1 MSSLLLQR
9 LALTL
14 PIAYYTLTRF
24 ISVDKIQHAIPLAQN
39 LHRSILSTGS
49 ALLEKH
55 QIRHLRA
62 FRFAVVKDGPDVA
75 LFTHPSTLLKLSL
88 WLGEAIAV
96 QNGEYALHK
105 GKSADKG
112 ITPLVMAALN
122 ERRGVF
128 TVVGTGGSGTVNNGA
143 EKERGKE
150 RAEKKKRR
158 DERRVEKERIKEEK
172 KREKERRKA
181 RRRQENPDE
190 DASEAESEESED
202 SSDSDSSRSPS
213 PEPPSGATRRAFG
226 KNRFGIAFQEVVD
239 QTNARV
245 RIDSFENCVVEVKRE
260 DLKPFLEALSEKAVI
275 GR

>member
-1 MSSLLLQR
+1 M
-9 LALTL
+9 
-14 PIAYYTLTRF
+14 

-128 TVVGTGGSGTVNNGA
+128 TVVGTGGSGTVNSGA
-143 EKERGKE
+143 DREREKE
-150 RAEKKKRR
+150 RAERKKRR
-158 DERRVEKERIKEEK
+158 DERRVEKERVREEK

-181 RRRQENPDE
+181 RRREENPDE
-190 DASEAESEESED
+190 DASDTESEESEE
-202 SSDSDSSRSPS
+202 SESDSSRSPS
-213 PEPPSGATRRAFG
+213 PEPPSGAARRAFG

-260 DLKPFLEALSEKAVI
+260 DLKSFLEALSEKAVI

>member
-1 MSSLLLQR
+1 MLKPLS
-9 LALTL
+9 
-14 PIAYYTLTRF
+14 
-24 ISVDKIQHAIPLAQN
+24 SVDKIQHAIPLAQT

-128 TVVGTGGSGTVNNGA
+128 TVVGTGGGGTVNSA
-143 EKERGKE
+143 ADKEREKE
-150 RAEKKKRR
+150 RAEKKQRR
-158 DERRVEKERIKEEK
+158 DERRAEKERVKEEK
-172 KREKERRKA
+172 RREKERRQA
-181 RRRQENPDE
+181 RRREENPNDDE
-190 DASEAESEESED
+190 DASETESDASED
-202 SSDSDSSRSPS
+202 SDSSDSSRSPS
-213 PEPPSGATRRAFG
+213 LEPFAGTARRAFG